1 MTSKSKLSAALAAA
15 CCALALSVG
24 AARAD
29 TIRTFDI
36 SGTFS
41 TGLGGTL
48 SGTLTIDV
56 TAPGTVTGINAS
68 YSLDSTIP
76 ISRVAESFPI
86 QGGWHVLADAGGPE
100 NITSLNFS
108 TPPIVPPAL
117 GTLVDFNG
125 GQILGFSA
133 FGPSFIQC
141 GVCGPPGEA
150 GGLSGSITA
159 VPGPII
165 GAGLPGLIAAC
176 GGFLIWWRRKRR
188 VQAVA

>member
-1 MTSKSKLSAALAAA
+1 MTSKSKLSGALAAA

-68 YSLDSTIP
+68 YSLDPTIP
-76 ISRVAESFPI
+76 ISRVAESFP
-86 QGGWHVLADAGGPE
+86 
-100 NITSLNFS
+100 N
-108 TPPIVPPAL
+108 
-117 GTLVDFNG
+117 
-125 GQILGFSA
+125 
-133 FGPSFIQC
+133 
-141 GVCGPPGEA
+141 
-150 GGLSGSITA
+150 SG
-159 VPGPII
+159 
-165 GAGLPGLIAAC
+165 
-176 GGFLIWWRRKRR
+176 R
-188 VQAVA
+188 VARTR